1 MARIQRVTS
10 PKAPEPPPDRWSNCL
25 VVDGIAYISGQTG
38 RPGPGENNL
47 DDYAQAK
54 KIFEKI
60 QALIEAAGGVMSD
73 TVKITIFVT
82 DIRRR
87 EDVWRARAE
96 YFTGNFPAS
105 TLVEVSKL
113 AAPEVTVEIDAI
125 AHIRSSTS

>member
-1 MARIQRVTS
+1 
-10 PKAPEPPPDRWSNCL
+10 
-25 VVDGIAYISGQTG
+25 
-38 RPGPGENNL
+38 
-47 DDYAQAK
+47 
-54 KIFEKI
+54 
-60 QALIEAAGGVMSD
+60 MSD

-125 AHIRSSTS
+125 AHIGSSTP

>member
-1 MARIQRVTS
+1 MRKQ
-10 PKAPEPPPDRWSNCL
+10 
-25 VVDGIAYISGQTG
+25 
-38 RPGPGENNL
+38 
-47 DDYAQAK
+47 K

-125 AHIRSSTS
+125 AHIGSSTS